1 MRTLKTKIE
10 KAIFEK
16 PSAPLLDENHQLV
29 ANKQE

>member
-16 PSAPLLDENHQLV
+16 LSAPLLDESHQLV
-29 ANKQE
+29 ANI